1 MVAKKSARREL
12 VSHSNHYHDGD
23 RKGTQAIVNQ
33 NNRFISFASALK
45 ARRDDHSLGYQ
56 LKKGT
61 QTFVDNLLATLFPHF
76 CQEGL
81 FTAEEIGSRLILLE
95 RDLKQLLTSLLRDS
109 QLSVEETSGSFLDEL
124 PAIHD
129 KLWLDAQ
136 AIYKGDPAAESI
148 DEVILAYPG
157 FTAIAVYRFAHSFYK
172 MGVPIFPR
180 LLTEYAHQTT
190 GIDIHPGAQIGNS
203 FAIDHGTGIVIGE
216 STIIGEN
223 VKIYQG
229 VTLGALSVDKALAK
243 SKRHPTIEDDTV
255 IYAQA
260 VILGGETVVG
270 RDSVIGGNVW
280 LTESVPPFSY
290 VFQESRATIR
300 QKTDKDRTI
309 NFSI

>member
-1 MVAKKSARREL
+1 MKQDKQYL
-12 VSHSNHYHDGD
+12 D
-23 RKGTQAIVNQ
+23 
-33 NNRFISFASALK
+33 FAAALK

-61 QTFVDNLLATLFPHF
+61 QTFVENLLAILFPHF

-81 FTAEEIGSRLILLE
+81 STAEEIGSRLVLLE
-95 RDLKQLLTSLLRDS
+95 RDLKHLLTPLLRDTK
-109 QLSVEETSGSFLDEL
+109 LSVEDTSRQFFDAL
-124 PAIHD
+124 PGIHD
-129 KLWLDAQ
+129 ALWLDAQ
-136 AIYKGDPAAESI
+136 AIYEGDPAAESV

-157 FTAIAVYRFAHSFYK
+157 FTAIAVYRFAHVFYG
-172 MGVPIFPR
+172 MSVPIFPR

-190 GIDIHPGAQIGNS
+190 GIDIHPGATIGQS

-216 STIIGEN
+216 STVIGN
-223 VKIYQG
+223 HVKMYQG

-260 VILGGETVVG
+260 VILGGDTVIG
-270 RDSVIGGNVW
+270 HNSVIGGNVW
-280 LTESVPPFSY
+280 LTESVPPYSY
-290 VFQESRATIR
+290 VQQESHATIR
-300 QKTDKDRTI
+300 QKTDKEGSI